1 MWGANLSGTFNA
13 LRVIYKP
20 QLCMPQLV
28 IPDFSKLPIPL
39 CFNKNRIKAVVLDK
53 DNTFAKPYDDKV
65 YAGYKVGWDRLRQ
78 CYPGAKLLIV
88 SNTAGTTDDKD
99 YKQAERIEKT
109 IGVSVL
115 RHSTKKPGCHKEVM
129 EFFRENGI
137 CDSPKEVVVVGDRL
151 FTDVIMA
158 NMGHMASGYV
168 MALYRITSW
177 SPRWRSIIIADFLT
191 KGISHWT
198 HQKMGERFQ
207 II

>member
-1 MWGANLSGTFNA
+1 
-13 LRVIYKP
+13 
-20 QLCMPQLV
+20 MPQLV

-158 NMGHMASGYV
+158 NMMGSYGVWVRNGVIQNNQLVSKVEKYYYSRLLNKGYKP
-168 MALYRITSW
+168 LDPS
-177 SPRWRSIIIADFLT
+177 
-191 KGISHWT
+191 KNG
-198 HQKMGERFQ
+198 
-207 II
+207 